1 MRKWIFSFYIFCAGI
16 LGYQILQDYQE
27 YKGFL
32 SRIDKIIMQSN
43 EITYHQDLSEQNNVL
58 SDIIDRNEK
67 RFFPNF
73 WEEWYLGRK
82 FTLLPMLQQSDKYKE
97 MLLLASKL
105 YRKTGNPFYLQTR
118 CLLLERIGMI
128 DRNCY
133 QEALI
138 ELKKQEEYFNLLEY
152 WLMATAVGDPD
163 MEKNTIRLFSDE
175 KELIDQIVKDREKVL
190 KEMFP

>member
-32 SRIDKIIMQSN
+32 SRIDKMIMQSN

>member
-1 MRKWIFSFYIFCAGI
+1 MRKWIFSFCIFCAGI

-43 EITYHQDLSEQNNVL
+43 EVTYYQDLSEQNNAL
-58 SDIIDRNEK
+58 SNIIDRNEK

-105 YRKTGNPFYLQTR
+105 YKKTGNPFYLQTR